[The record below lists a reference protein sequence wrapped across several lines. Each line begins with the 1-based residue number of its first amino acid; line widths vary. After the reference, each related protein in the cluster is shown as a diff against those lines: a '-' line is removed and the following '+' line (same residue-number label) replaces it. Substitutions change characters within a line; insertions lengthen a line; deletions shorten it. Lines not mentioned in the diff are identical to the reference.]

1 MNASEVSRARASDVS
16 DTADRAPGR
25 GRTNRQIGLVVAVTV
40 VSLIASQIFG
50 RRYTFFDMKIYHG
63 AVEWWTSGG
72 PLYECA
78 LADRGSVSPT
88 RPSRAV
94 SMLPMALTSAV
105 AAGWINAI
113 ASVVALA
120 WCSWCCCRRSP
131 TGLDG
136 LGGWRSGGVAA
147 GDGDRAGRETIGF
160 GQVNLLLFGLVM
172 ADMVALR
179 WRADGPPRGP
189 PVPSAGSGTR
199 GPGPARV

>member
-1 MNASEVSRARASDVS
+1 VNASEVSRARASDVS

-72 PLYECA
+72 PLYEYA
-78 LADRGSVSPT
+78 SPT
-88 RPSRAV
+88 SGLGFTYPPFAAV

-120 WCSWCCCRRSP
+120 
-131 TGLDG
+131 L
-136 LGGWRSGGVAA
+136 
-147 GDGDRAGRETIGF
+147 
-160 GQVNLLLFGLVM
+160 
-172 ADMVALR
+172 
-179 WRADGPPRGP
+179 
-189 PVPSAGSGTR
+189 
-199 GPGPARV
+199 